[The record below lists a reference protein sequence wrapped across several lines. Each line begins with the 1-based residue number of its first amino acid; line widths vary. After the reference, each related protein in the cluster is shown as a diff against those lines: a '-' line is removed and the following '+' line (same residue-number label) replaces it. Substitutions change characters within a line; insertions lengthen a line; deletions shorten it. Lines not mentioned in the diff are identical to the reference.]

1 MTRDEAQTQVES
13 AHQPA
18 PDPEKES
25 AVTASSSRERKGRIP
40 GWLERYAL
48 LGVLVLVFVFFS
60 FYGPTS
66 STFPTAA
73 NLKVVLGGQA
83 VLAIVALGALIPLI
97 CKEWDLS
104 VGASAG
110 LSAVVAAKLMSDG
123 TPLTL
128 ALLAG
133 VLLGLTVGTAN
144 ALIITRLGTNAVIT
158 TLGTAAIVAGVVNQ
172 ITGGTAQVS
181 NIPRSLVH
189 FGSGSVLEIP
199 NTTLVLIVVACAV
212 YFMLVHTPFGR
223 YIYALGSNPNA
234 ARLVG
239 LRTRL
244 TLALTFVLA
253 GGLAGIAGVLQVARA
268 GGADP
273 DLGNELTLPAL
284 AAAFL
289 SAAAIKPGRY
299 NVGGLLVALFLLA
312 FLNSGLTIAGAEP
325 YVTQYVNGVAL
336 IAGVALAV
344 NLGRKGRA

>member
-1 MTRDEAQTQVES
+1 
-13 AHQPA
+13 
-18 PDPEKES
+18 
-25 AVTASSSRERKGRIP
+25 VTASSSGERRSPIP

-48 LGVLVLVFVFFS
+48 LGVLLAVFAFFS
-60 FYGPTS
+60 FYGPTAD
-66 STFPTAA
+66 TFPTAA

-110 LSAVVAAKLMSDG
+110 LSAVVAAKLLSDG

-189 FGSGSVLEIP
+189 FGSGSVLGIP
-199 NTTLVLIVVACAV
+199 KPTLVLIVVACAV

-273 DLGNELTLPAL
+273 GLGNELTLPAL

-344 NLGRKGRA
+344 NIGRKGRA

>member
-1 MTRDEAQTQVES
+1 V
-13 AHQPA
+13 
-18 PDPEKES
+18 
-25 AVTASSSRERKGRIP
+25 
-40 GWLERYAL
+40 WLERYAL
-48 LGVLVLVFVFFS
+48 VGVLLLIFAFFS

-66 STFPTAA
+66 DTFPTTA
-73 NLKVVLGGQA
+73 NLKVVLGGQS

-110 LSAVVAAKLMSDG
+110 LSAVVAAKLLSNG
-123 TPLTL
+123 TPLAV
-128 ALLAG
+128 ALIVG
-133 VLLGLTVGTAN
+133 VLLGVAVGTAN

-158 TLGTAAIVAGVVNQ
+158 TLGMSAIVAGVVNQ

-181 NIPRSLVH
+181 NIPRSLIH
-189 FGSGSVLEIP
+189 FGSGSVLGVP
-199 NTTLVLIVVACAV
+199 NPTIVLVVVAIAV

-234 ARLVG
+234 ARLIG
-239 LRTRL
+239 LRTGL
-244 TLALTFVLA
+244 TLGLTFVLA

-273 DLGNELTLPAL
+273 GLGAELTLPAL

-312 FLNSGLTIAGAEP
+312 FLNSGLTIAGAQP

-344 NLGRKGRA
+344 NIGRKGRA

>member
-1 MTRDEAQTQVES
+1 M
-13 AHQPA
+13 
-18 PDPEKES
+18 
-25 AVTASSSRERKGRIP
+25 
-40 GWLERYAL
+40 WLERYAL
-48 LGVLVLVFVFFS
+48 VGVLLLIFAFFS

-66 STFPTAA
+66 DTFPTTA

-104 VGASAG
+104 VGAIAG
-110 LSAVVAAKLMSDG
+110 LSAVVAAKLLSNG
-123 TPLTL
+123 TPLAV
-128 ALLAG
+128 ALIAG
-133 VLLGLTVGTAN
+133 VLLGVAVGTAN

-158 TLGTAAIVAGVVNQ
+158 TLGMSAIVAGVVNQ
-172 ITGGTAQVS
+172 ITGGTTQVS
-181 NIPRSLVH
+181 NIPRSLID
-189 FGSGSVLEIP
+189 FGSGSVLGIP
-199 NTTLVLIVVACAV
+199 NPAIVLVVVAIAV

-223 YIYALGSNPNA
+223 YVYALGSNANA
-234 ARLVG
+234 ARLIG
-239 LRTRL
+239 LRTGL
-244 TLALTFVLA
+244 TLGLTFVLA

-273 DLGNELTLPAL
+273 GLGPQLTLPAL

-344 NLGRKGRA
+344 NIGRKGRA

>member
-1 MTRDEAQTQVES
+1 MTPNDTRTQIKADPQSASNPRQES
-13 AHQPA
+13 AKA
-18 PDPEKES
+18 L
-25 AVTASSSRERKGRIP
+25 SSQQRKSRIL

-48 LGVLVLVFVFFS
+48 VAVLILIFAFFS

-66 STFPTAA
+66 STFPTTA

-83 VLAIVALGALIPLI
+83 VLAIVALGALIPLV

-123 TPLTL
+123 TPLAV
-128 ALLAG
+128 ALIAG

-189 FGSGSVLEIP
+189 FGSGDAVLGIP

-273 DLGNELTLPAL
+273 SLGNELTLPAL

-344 NLGRKGRA
+344 NIGRKGRA